1 MQYDELN
8 QQLRELVLPLCEA
21 RGLSLWGI
29 EILFGGGSKYKV
41 IRIYVDTEEG
51 VTINQC
57 VEFSR
62 ELSLN
67 LDVEDEDLVP
77 GRYNLEVSSPGLERP
92 FFSLGQLPP
101 YVGEPVKLQLHVPRE
116 GRKKF
121 SGTLLSVQDQ
131 GFTLGTEGGEFEF
144 QWDEV
149 KKLHLVF
156 IPVKGEKAPKPGK

>member
-8 QQLRELVLPLCEA
+8 QQIRELVLPLCDA
-21 RGLSLWGI
+21 KGLSLWGI
-29 EILFGGGSKYKV
+29 ELLFGGGSKYKV
-41 IRIYVDTEEG
+41 VRIYVDTDEG

-57 VEFSR
+57 AEFSR

-67 LDVEDEDLVP
+67 MDVEDVIP

-92 FFSLGQLPP
+92 FFSPEQLPP
-101 YVGEPVKLQLHVPRE
+101 YVGEPVRLQLHVPRE

-121 SGTLLSVQDQ
+121 SGTLLSVQGR
-131 GFTLGTEGGEFEF
+131 GFSLGTEAGEFEF

-149 KKLHLVF
+149 KKMHLVF